1 MPLTQ
6 CIKQAMDFGV
16 WLHERTNER
25 KFPDGIRERA
35 GLSILQLS
43 QDIGDAIIILLDA
56 KLPGPAMSLARPLFE
71 GYVRGFWL
79 LNHASDKQVHEFMNG
94 KCLNF
99 RSLLAAIPGDADSG
113 GAWIHAN
120 SGQNLIAF
128 HDLTHG
134 GSEHVKRRNRDDSV
148 EPSYPEQEL
157 ESLVKFGNEIRIRI
171 GVELL
176 SRLNDEKAIE
186 ELHERA
192 QTLRTTIL
200 VPDTFS

>member
-6 CIKQAMDFGV
+6 CIKQAKDFGV

-25 KFPDGIRERA
+25 RLHDGIRERV
-35 GLSILQLS
+35 GLPILQLS
-43 QDIGDAIIILLDA
+43 EDIGDAIIVLLDA
-56 KLPGPAMSLARPLFE
+56 KLPGPALSLARPLFE

-94 KCLNF
+94 KCPNF
-99 RSLLAAIPGDADSG
+99 RGLLDAIPKDADSG

-120 SGQNLIAF
+120 SEKNLMAF

-157 ESLVKFGNEIRIRI
+157 ESLVNFGNEIRIRI

-176 SRLNDEKAIE
+176 SRLNDEKAME
-186 ELHERA
+186 QLHERA
-192 QTLRTTIL
+192 QALRTE
-200 VPDTFS
+200 P